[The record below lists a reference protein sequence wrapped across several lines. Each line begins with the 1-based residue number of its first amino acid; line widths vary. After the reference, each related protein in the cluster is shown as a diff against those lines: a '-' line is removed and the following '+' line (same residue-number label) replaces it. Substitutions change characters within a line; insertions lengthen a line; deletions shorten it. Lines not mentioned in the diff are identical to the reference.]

1 MPDNVTITL
10 MLVAGD
16 LVKISFDEI
25 EKGNILESPIEQ
37 MRDALD
43 KLEAM
48 QLEMEFKG
56 KIVSSWR

>member
-1 MPDNVTITL
+1 MRMPDNVTITL

-16 LVKISFDEI
+16 LVKVSFDEI
-25 EKGNILESPIEQ
+25 EKGNILEGPIEQ

-56 KIVSSWR
+56 KIVS